1 MDIFA
6 EIPAKLRKLLNA
18 LNNIMARSTEI
29 NEQGQFVFAMEEMI
43 DERFSLFMNYV
54 NGQLMLVD
62 KLNSNFDVKSMYD
75 VIDYNDTIGIN
86 LSSDYITYSTFS

>member
-1 MDIFA
+1 MDILA
-6 EIPAKLRKLLNA
+6 EIPAKLRKLLTA
-18 LNNIMARSTEI
+18 LNSIMTRSTEI

-62 KLNSNFDVKSMYD
+62 KINGNFDVKSMYD
-75 VIDYNDTIGIN
+75 VTYYNDTIGIN

>member
-18 LNNIMARSTEI
+18 LNNIMTRSTEI

-62 KLNSNFDVKSMYD
+62 KINGNFDVKSMYN
-75 VIDYNDTIGIN
+75 VTYYNDTIGIN

>member
-6 EIPAKLRKLLNA
+6 EIPAKLRKLHAA
-18 LNNIMARSTEI
+18 LDNLMSRTKEI
-29 NEQGQFVFAMEEMI
+29 NEQGQFVYAMEEMI
-43 DERFSLFMNYV
+43 DERFSLFMNYA

-62 KLNSNFDVKSMYD
+62 KLNGNFDVKSMYN
-75 VIDYNDTIGIN
+75 VIAYNDMIGIN

>member
-6 EIPAKLRKLLNA
+6 EIPAKMRKLSAA
-18 LNNIMARSTEI
+18 LDSIRSRTKEMH
-29 NEQGQFVFAMEEMI
+29 EQGQFVYAMEEMI

-62 KLNSNFDVKSMYD
+62 KINGNFDVKSMYN
-75 VIDYNDTIGIN
+75 VITGNDTIGIN

>member
-18 LNNIMARSTEI
+18 LNNIMTRSTEI

-43 DERFSLFMNYV
+43 DERFSLFMNYA

-62 KLNSNFDVKSMYD
+62 KFNGNFDVKSMYN
-75 VIDYNDTIGIN
+75 VTDYNDMIGIN

>member
-1 MDIFA
+1 MDFFA
-6 EIPAKLRKLLNA
+6 EIPAKLRKLHAA
-18 LNNIMARSTEI
+18 LDSIRSRTKELS
-29 NEQGQFVFAMEEMI
+29 EQGQFVYAMEEMI

-62 KLNSNFDVKSMYD
+62 KINGNFDVKSMYN
-75 VIDYNDTIGIN
+75 VIAYNDMIGIN